1 MKNFVMEKKMKRRL
15 AAAFVCLA
23 LSLVVLDAHVIVT
36 PRESTAGAEQIY
48 SVSVPNELTV
58 PSTALELEVPA
69 GMHVIQIATG
79 EGFTFDVKKDG
90 NQIVS
95 ITWKREIKPK
105 ERSVFTFTA
114 HNPQPGALQWKAHQT
129 FADGSMRHWIGER
142 GSKEPASVT
151 TIVPTGGTTTAP
163 PADPAHKH

>member
-1 MKNFVMEKKMKRRL
+1 MKKQI
-15 AAAFVCLA
+15 AAALVCLA
-23 LSLVVLDAHVIVT
+23 LSLAVLDAPVIVT
-36 PRESTAGAEQIY
+36 PRESVTGAEQVY

-58 PSTALELEVPA
+58 PSTTLELEIPA
-69 GMHVIQIATG
+69 GLHVMQIATG

-105 ERSVFTFTA
+105 ERAVFTFTA
-114 HNPQPGALQWKAHQT
+114 HNPQPGPLQWKAHQT
-129 FADGSMRHWIGER
+129 FADGSMKHWVGER

-151 TIVPTGGTTTAP
+151 TIVPKGGAAAAAP
-163 PADPAHKH
+163 GDPAHKHP

>member
-1 MKNFVMEKKMKRRL
+1 MKRRF

-58 PSTALELEVPA
+58 PSTTLELEVPA

-105 ERSVFTFTA
+105 ERAVFTFTA

-129 FADGSMRHWIGER
+129 FADGSMKHWIGER
-142 GSKEPASVT
+142 GTKEPASVT
-151 TIVPTGGTTTAP
+151 TIEPKGEATKAAP
-163 PADPAHKH
+163 AADPAHKHP